1 MTQTITIKPVT
12 IEARDISKTQA
23 AKIIRSLRAQ
33 SILSTWTASTK
44 VLHVH
49 VTKHGVRW
57 TENMAK
63 RAIVASLVVA
73 KKTRRRY

>member
-1 MTQTITIKPVT
+1 MTQPITIEPVT

-33 SILSTWTASTK
+33 AILSTWTASTK

-49 VTKHGVRW
+49 VTKYGVRW